1 MTPGDR
7 RGRVP
12 SRGDR
17 GSSPSVARRRGRR
30 VLSCLCWITPA
41 IPRRSSRRGISYPI
55 EMIQLSADAVVLTNP
70 SGRRV
75 VVGAVDFNAAVEM
88 HDALAVRVEAKRLDG
103 QRQQVRLLLGKHR
116 CDLPLRRAMDPRVG
130 PSRIPFVEVA
140 LCVLDAFEAQPLERR
155 ALRVADAG
163 LDLALSVRIPDTT
176 RQRDDAV
183 VTENV
188 AVQRIE
194 LRVVDVRLEYAL
206 AQIVEHDG
214 RRRAAQRRNACSWS
228 SAQIRTLDAHTRS

>member
-1 MTPGDR
+1 
-7 RGRVP
+7 
-12 SRGDR
+12 
-17 GSSPSVARRRGRR
+17 
-30 VLSCLCWITPA
+30 
-41 IPRRSSRRGISYPI
+41 
-55 EMIQLSADAVVLTNP
+55 
-70 SGRRV
+70 
-75 VVGAVDFNAAVEM
+75 
-88 HDALAVRVEAKRLDG
+88 
-103 QRQQVRLLLGKHR
+103 
-116 CDLPLRRAMDPRVG
+116 MDPRVG

-214 RRRAAQRRNACSWS
+214 RRRAAQTTKRLLVELGPDPHARRPHEKPHGLA
-228 SAQIRTLDAHTRS
+228 AEAERQHEQARAPV